1 MNELRVTLQQA
12 EKKNIDLNAE
22 NRWLQVMIDENVITF
37 DEGINCYTSD
47 MQTCD
52 YSLLQC
58 NVPSS
63 SIAPVIS
70 AVFKLA
76 KQKTTILP
84 SRTILYTVHCIL
96 YTVYCTLYTVHCILY
111 TVYCTLYTVH
121 CILYTVYCTL
131 YTVHCILFTVNCMNV
146 QRFIIAHKEAEEQ
159 FAKQKNTCLALSDE
173 PLNLEES
180 IKVCMQQMKMVIY
193 GYWVSGKWLPKQD
206 KMCLVLC

>member
-1 MNELRVTLQQA
+1 MEIEEQMNELRVTLQQA

-47 MQTCD
+47 IQTRV

-63 SIAPVIS
+63 SIASVIS

-84 SRTILYTVHCIL
+84 SRTTVHQ
-96 YTVYCTLYTVHCILY
+96 
-111 TVYCTLYTVH
+111 
-121 CILYTVYCTL
+121 
-131 YTVHCILFTVNCMNV
+131 MNV
-146 QRFIIAHKEAEEQ
+146 QKFIIDHKQAEEQ
-159 FAKQKNTCLALSDE
+159 FTKQKNMSV
-173 PLNLEES
+173 
-180 IKVCMQQMKMVIY
+180 K
-193 GYWVSGKWLPKQD
+193 
-206 KMCLVLC
+206 